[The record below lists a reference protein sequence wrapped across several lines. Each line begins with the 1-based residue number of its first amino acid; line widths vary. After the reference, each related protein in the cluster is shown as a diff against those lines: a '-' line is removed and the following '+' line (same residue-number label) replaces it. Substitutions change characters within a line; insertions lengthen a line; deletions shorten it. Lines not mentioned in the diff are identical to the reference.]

1 MLNFAFVS
9 SIPFGTDLL
18 VLAKLHP
25 WKRSKRRDLHFV
37 LGLIIFNYYG
47 SAYFY
52 VNSVFSA
59 IYRKYSEQGNTIM
72 YQMQS
77 NCLPMVD
84 TVHYI
89 LISNVTMT
97 LPLNNVLYDK
107 IAPTV
112 WQVYSEVY
120 RHHSITMSKIIP

>member
-1 MLNFAFVS
+1 MTNVNLYYSTEDRLISVS
-9 SIPFGTDLL
+9 FGH
-18 VLAKLHP
+18 AI
-25 WKRSKRRDLHFV
+25 R
-37 LGLIIFNYYG
+37 YAG

-84 TVHYI
+84 TIHYI

-97 LPLNNVLYDK
+97 LPLNNDLYDK

-112 WQVYSEVY
+112 
-120 RHHSITMSKIIP
+120 